1 MWHNLLTADF
11 RGNRHWVLTEPL
23 KYTISNFID
32 RTYIKVWEG
41 IGLQLNFDST
51 LNELTITVP
60 KGFNTD
66 LASIAR
72 PMWSIIS
79 PWDVARSAV
88 LHDML
93 YGIIREN
100 KEHLSTTRIRTLRK
114 QADKIFK
121 QGMHDANPVIPSW
134 KIGTCYYFVR
144 SLGWASM
151 IKAAK
156 FKQNAKHN

>member
-11 RGNRHWVLTEPL
+11 RGDRHWVLTKPL
-23 KYTISNFID
+23 KYTISNFIG
-32 RTYIKVWEG
+32 RIYINVWQS
-41 IGLQLNFDST
+41 IGLQIKFDSS

-72 PMWSIIS
+72 PMWSVIS
-79 PWDVARSAV
+79 PWDVARGAV

-100 KEHLSTTRIRTLRK
+100 KDHLSKTRIKILRK
-114 QADKIFK
+114 QADNIFR
-121 QGMHDANPVIPSW
+121 QGMRDADPDIPSW
-134 KIGTCYYFVR
+134 KIATCYYFVR

>member
-11 RGNRHWVLTEPL
+11 HGDRHWVLTNPL
-23 KYTISNFID
+23 EYTCPKFMIHSHYKLW
-32 RTYIKVWEG
+32 RG
-41 IGLQLNFDST
+41 IGAHMVLNASENT
-51 LNELTITVP
+51 ITITVP

-72 PMWSIIS
+72 PMWSVIS
-79 PWDVARSAV
+79 PWDVARAAV

-100 KEHLSTTRIRTLRK
+100 KEHLSKTRIKILRK
-114 QADKIFK
+114 QADIIFK
-121 QGMHDANPVIPSW
+121 RGMHDADPEIPNW

-156 FKQNAKHN
+156 FKQNAKNK

>member
-11 RGNRHWVLTEPL
+11 RGDRHWVLTKPL
-23 KYTISNFID
+23 KYTISNFIG
-32 RTYIKVWEG
+32 RIYINVWQS
-41 IGLQLNFDST
+41 IGLKIKFDSS

-72 PMWSIIS
+72 PMWSVIS
-79 PWDVARSAV
+79 PWDVARGAV

-100 KEHLSTTRIRTLRK
+100 KDHLSKTRIKILRK
-114 QADKIFK
+114 QADNIFR
-121 QGMHDANPVIPSW
+121 QGMRDADPDIPSW
-134 KIGTCYYFVR
+134 KIATCYYFVR